1 MTRRRPQA
9 LAPLLLLGALACS
22 GGGATSPPDPQS
34 TAAPE
39 AESGDEWT
47 SPDAGPAEPTPDEP
61 EAAANPTAP
70 TQAPAP
76 ASDGEGRLAGI
87 TEAHNKI
94 RAELGIA
101 PLTWSP
107 ELAAYAQSWADKLA
121 AGGCGLRHR
130 PESGADRQRYGE
142 NIFGVGGYDPSADEV
157 VASWAEEVANYDAKK
172 NRCRGVC
179 GHYTQIVWRK
189 SQRLGCAMASCGDSE
204 IWVCNYDPAG
214 NYVGERPY

>member
-1 MTRRRPQA
+1 MGSVMARSTWSRPIGPATEVASPTLSSKVHSRSRRATQ
-9 LAPLLLLGALACS
+9 LCSTACTDS
-22 GGGATSPPDPQS
+22 RGSPNATSV
-34 TAAPE
+34 A
-39 AESGDEWT
+39 
-47 SPDAGPAEPTPDEP
+47 
-61 EAAANPTAP
+61 AAANPAAP